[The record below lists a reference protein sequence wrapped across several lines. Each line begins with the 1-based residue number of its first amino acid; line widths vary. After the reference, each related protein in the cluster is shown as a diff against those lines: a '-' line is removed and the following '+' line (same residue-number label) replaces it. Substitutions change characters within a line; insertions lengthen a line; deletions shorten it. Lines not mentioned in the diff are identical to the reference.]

1 MRRRLLLPSLH
12 LLSLMLGFG
21 SLPASAAQ
29 PAQPELLVFGAASL
43 ANVLGEIG
51 TAYQKSSGV
60 TIKLSF
66 ASTSV
71 LAKQI
76 ESGAGADA
84 LVSADQEWMDYLQD
98 RNLIDRSTR
107 RNLVGNRLV
116 LITAADSAVDLKIT
130 GAFALAQTLGARG
143 RLATGDP
150 DSVPVG
156 RYARSALTSL
166 GVWNAVADRL
176 VRADNVR
183 TAMNFVA
190 RGDAMLGIVYI
201 TDALIEPKVRIIDT
215 FPDNTHL
222 PITYPAAAVATA
234 RSGTKDFL
242 AYLGGAEAQAL
253 FRKYGFTEI
262 KP

>member
-1 MRRRLLLPSLH
+1 MKRRRLLLLG
-12 LLSLMLGFG
+12 LMLSLG
-21 SLPASAAQ
+21 SLPAAAAQ
-29 PAQPELLVFGAASL
+29 LAQRELLIFGAASL
-43 ANVLGEIG
+43 TNVLGDIG
-51 TAYQKSSGV
+51 KQYQESSGV
-60 TIKLSF
+60 VIKLSF

-76 ESGAGADA
+76 EAGAGADA

-98 RNLIDRSTR
+98 RDLIDKSTR

-116 LITAADSAVDLKIT
+116 LITAADTPMELQIAA
-130 GAFALAQTLGARG
+130 GFPLAQALGARG

-166 GVWNAVADRL
+166 VVWNTVADRL

-190 RGDAMLGIVYI
+190 RGDAMLGIVYA
-201 TDALIEPKVRIIDT
+201 TDALIEPKVRVIDT
-215 FPDNTHL
+215 FPASTHL
-222 PITYPAAAVATA
+222 PIIYPAAAVVTA
-234 RSGTKDFL
+234 RSGTQEFL
-242 AYLGGAEAQAL
+242 AFLSGVEAQAL
-253 FRKYGFTEI
+253 FRKYGFSEI